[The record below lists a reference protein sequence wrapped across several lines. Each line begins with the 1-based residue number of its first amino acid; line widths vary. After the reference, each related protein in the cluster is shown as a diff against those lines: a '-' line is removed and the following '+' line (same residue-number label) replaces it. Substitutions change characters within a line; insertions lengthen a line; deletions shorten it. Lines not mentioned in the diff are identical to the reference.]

1 MPRLKFRP
9 AILDV
14 IIFFLIISCGIFLT
28 VKTRYQTGSKVT
40 VNANGTTY
48 EYSLSKNGTY
58 KVQGELGETTFE
70 IKNSRIR
77 ITDSPCPNKYCIA
90 QGWHNP
96 LVCLPNKVIITIQS
110 EDELDAVSE

>member
-1 MPRLKFRP
+1 MSKLTVRP
-9 AILDV
+9 LDFV
-14 IIFFLIISCGIFLT
+14 IFTLLIALGIFLT
-28 VKTRYQTGSKVT
+28 VHGSTKKGSRIKVS
-40 VNANGTTY
+40 ANGTTY

-77 ITDSPCPNKYCIA
+77 ITDSPCPNKNCIA

-96 LVCLPNKVIITIQS
+96 LVCLPNKVIITIQN